1 MRETKVSTPL
11 SLCRVELI
19 WNRNGI
25 SIKSLVKGQAFPT
38 SYTKEKLMSKRKSS
52 DMFEYGNLQL
62 WQKASFEKHPPVAD
76 ENLPSG
82 RQQSDTPSPAGGPT
96 PGSSMSLSAPSI
108 ISNMS
113 AAHTQQISLGSTLVG
128 IELRQPTP
136 PLLVLFLKHRDL
148 NLLSFLIIE
157 LDERTKVNP
166 RSCDCRSSK
175 KTCAVSVLER
185 SGEPLL
191 ARRFYSTG
199 GLNGW
204 NLAAVGQNWSLSEPG
219 SVQVQ
224 NMYWLRISFNNEND
238 RVKFNSN
245 ITDLVRIFT
254 GRMVDYQKDL
264 KMVKTTNIITRGC

>member
-1 MRETKVSTPL
+1 MCETKVSTPL
-11 SLCRVELI
+11 PLFSVELI
-19 WNRNGI
+19 SNRNGI
-25 SIKSLVKGQAFPT
+25 SVKSLVKGQAFPI
-38 SYTKEKLMSKRKSS
+38 SYTKGKRKSS

-62 WQKASFEKHPPVAD
+62 WQKTSFEKRSSVVD
-76 ENLPSG
+76 ETLSPK
-82 RQQSDTPSPAGGPT
+82 RQRSDTPSPTSRPT
-96 PGSSMSLSAPSI
+96 PESSLSFSAPSF

-136 PLLVLFLKHRDL
+136 PLLVLFLKQRDSD
-148 NLLSFLIIE
+148 LLSFLVIE

-166 RSCDCRSSK
+166 KSCDRRSPK

-204 NLAAVGQNWSLSEPG
+204 NLAAVGQNWSPSEPG

-224 NMYWLRISFNNEND
+224 SMYWLRMRFSNEQE
-238 RVKFNSN
+238 RIKFNSN
-245 ITDLVRIFT
+245 IKDLVTIFT
-254 GRMVDYQKDL
+254 GRMIDYQKDL
-264 KMVKTTNIITRGC
+264 KMVKATSIITRDY